1 MSAALPAGLHGG
13 DARVVAIAAGLDPDT
28 VLDLSM
34 SCNPFAPDPAPLVVA
49 AIAAGALGRYPDE
62 RDRSV
67 ATAALAE
74 TIGVDPARVLVT
86 SGGSEAI
93 ALVAA
98 ELGQGWVDE
107 PDFSLYARHLRA
119 LVPGAPRFRSDPH
132 NPTGL
137 LAGDHER
144 AAVWDEAFYPLAA
157 GRWTRGAGLAPGSPP
172 RSAPRSAPAVVVGS
186 LTKVLGCPG
195 LRLGYVVVPEDD
207 GEALGLPGLA
217 HRLAERQPRWSVAT
231 PALAVLPAL
240 VAQADIAIWA
250 TQVASQR
257 AALVEVLRRH
267 GFEPE
272 PSDANFV
279 LVHGAAGLRGGLV
292 PHGVVVRDC
301 ASFGLADSVRI
312 AVPGDDGLD
321 RLDRALDRVVG
332 RMVDR

>member
-13 DARVVAIAAGLDPDT
+13 DGRVVALAAGLDPDT

-49 AIAAGALGRYPDE
+49 AVAAGALGRYPDE

-67 ATAALAE
+67 AAAALAE

-86 SGGSEAI
+86 SGGAEAI
-93 ALVAA
+93 ALVAT
-98 ELGQGWVDE
+98 ELGQGWVDN

-137 LAGDHER
+137 LAGDEER
-144 AAVWDEAFYPLAA
+144 AAVWDEAFYPLAT
-157 GRWTRGAGLAPGSPP
+157 GRWTRGAG
-172 RSAPRSAPAVVVGS
+172 SAPRSAPAVVVGS

-207 GEALGLPGLA
+207 GQALGLPGLA

-240 VAQADIAIWA
+240 VAQADIAVWA
-250 TQVASQR
+250 AQIASQR
-257 AALVEVLRRH
+257 SALVEVLRRH

-279 LVHGAAGLRGGLV
+279 LVHGAAGLRDGLV

-301 ASFGLADSVRI
+301 ASFGLPNSVRI

-321 RLDRALDRVVG
+321 RLDRALGRVVG
-332 RMVDR
+332 RMVNR